1 VVTNRETLQTLVMKG
16 SWHVEHFIFEE
27 IEDVEVEE
35 FEVLGGMVNKISG
48 EEGGELKSISF
59 FALFDCRWL
68 SCSKQSELAFLFRDS
83 ITTQSPSDIL
93 IKTLLWKYLVKTKP
107 KFLKYY

>member
-1 VVTNRETLQTLVMKG
+1 MKG

-59 FALFDCRWL
+59 FALFDCR
-68 SCSKQSELAFLFRDS
+68 
-83 ITTQSPSDIL
+83 
-93 IKTLLWKYLVKTKP
+93 
-107 KFLKYY
+107 